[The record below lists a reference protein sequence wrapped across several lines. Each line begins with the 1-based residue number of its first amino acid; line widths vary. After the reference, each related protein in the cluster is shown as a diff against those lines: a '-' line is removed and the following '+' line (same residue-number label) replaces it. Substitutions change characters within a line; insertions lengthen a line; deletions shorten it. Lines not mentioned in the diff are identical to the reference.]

1 MLFAFSPIF
10 VVNTKMICS
19 YNFVVTLTSI
29 QNIDNSVTKQTN
41 KNRRYDMSTTDGKY
55 Y

>member
-1 MLFAFSPIF
+1 MLFTFSPIF
-10 VVNTKMICS
+10 VINTKIICG
-19 YNFVVTLTSI
+19 YNLTSI

-41 KNRRYDMSTTDGKY
+41 KNRRYDTSTTDGQY

>member
-19 YNFVVTLTSI
+19 YNFVVTLTSK
-29 QNIDNSVTKQTN
+29 QNIGNSVTKQTD
-41 KNRRYDMSTTDGKY
+41 KNRRYDTSTTDGKY

>member
-19 YNFVVTLTSI
+19 YNLTSK
-29 QNIDNSVTKQTN
+29 QNIDNSVTKQTD
-41 KNRRYDMSTTDGKY
+41 KNRRYDTSTTDGKY